1 MNGIFDIIK
10 GIHPG
15 KYIGRELEKRHFNQR
30 QFALVLN
37 EHPQTLNAIIKGS
50 RNLNLKLALKIE
62 KHLDLEEGFLM
73 HLQVCFDIKKLKTDF
88 NYHPD
93 LSKFNRTTFWDT
105 SIENIDWK
113 RMKKAVISRI
123 FSYGSS
129 EEQQEIERFYGKKE
143 VEEIILSLQK

>member
-73 HLQVCFDIKKLKTDF
+73 HLQVYFDIKKLKTDLA
-88 NYHPD
+88 YHPD
-93 LSKFNRTTFWDT
+93 LSKLNKTTFWDT
-105 SIENIDWK
+105 SMEDIDWK
-113 RMKKAVISRI
+113 RMKKAVICRVLA
-123 FSYGSS
+123 YGSR
-129 EEQQEIERFYGKKE
+129 EEQLEIERFYGRNE
-143 VEEIILSLQK
+143 VEKISLLTRK